1 MFLLSAFLL
10 NSLTEEMKMK
20 KWEEIFTEA
29 DRALLKKFGRTERQ
43 AFGKRP
49 ALIIVDVVRSF
60 LGSKAKS
67 TLESAEEYR
76 TSCGE
81 PGWKALGHIRK
92 LLDLFREKRLPVV
105 YTTVDPIIANHS
117 WGPDKWFGPQEKWD
131 LESWE
136 IAEEIQPLSTEPII
150 RKTKA
155 SAFLFTPLAAIL
167 HNMRAD
173 SLVVVGTSTSGCV
186 RATVVDGLSYKY
198 NVFVVEECT
207 FDRFELSHLVSLW
220 DMNAKYAD
228 VISITEALESLASL
242 P

>member
-1 MFLLSAFLL
+1 
-10 NSLTEEMKMK
+10 MK

-43 AFGKRP
+43 SFGRRP
-49 ALIIVDVVRSF
+49 ALIIVDVVKSF
-60 LGSKAKS
+60 LGSKSIPA
-67 TLESAEEYR
+67 LASAEEYR

-81 PGWKALGHIRK
+81 QGWKALDHIRE
-92 LLDLFREKRLPVV
+92 LLEAFRAKNLPVL
-105 YTTVDPIIANHS
+105 YTTVDPVAARFS
-117 WGPDKWFGPQEKWD
+117 WGPDKWSGPQEEWN

-136 IAEEIQPLSTEPII
+136 IAEEIAPLPSEPII

-167 HNMRAD
+167 HNMGAD
-173 SLVVVGTSTSGCV
+173 CLVIVGTSTSGCV

-220 DMNAKYAD
+220 DMNCKYAD
-228 VISITEALESLASL
+228 VISLMEARSYLSCL
-242 P
+242 